1 MNENQE
7 LDNNLTEPV
16 SSSRVYLGDQ
26 PPVGSEPAASPA
38 DAQSM
43 PSNHG
48 GAAASADNKQISGR
62 SLWQI
67 LIVLVVLLV
76 LVNIPFND
84 LGAGLAHLSPKTTAV
99 VLYDGVLV
107 QGSGPEI
114 YVLDHH
120 KLRWISSEEAF
131 QQYFKFRKVRHVS
144 DGLLEQFERGE
155 PIRRL
160 LMCRKSR
167 DVYALENGKK
177 RWVEDPFSSGSARR
191 WDGAQM
197 VSCTYLQ
204 RLAPGSPISAA
215 ARSQP

>member
-1 MNENQE
+1 
-7 LDNNLTEPV
+7 
-16 SSSRVYLGDQ
+16 
-26 PPVGSEPAASPA
+26 
-38 DAQSM
+38 M

-48 GAAASADNKQISGR
+48 AAAASAGNKHISGR

-99 VLYDGVLV
+99 VLYDGILL

-114 YVLDHH
+114 YVLDNHQ
-120 KLRWISSEEAF
+120 LRWISSEEAL

-144 DGLLEQFERGE
+144 DGLLGQFERGE

-160 LMCRKSR
+160 LMCRNSR

-177 RWVEDPFSSGSARR
+177 RWVEDPFSSGGTRR

-204 RLAPGSPISAA
+204 RYPQGSPISAA
-215 ARSQP
+215 AHSQP